1 MLCEL
6 DIILAEREGYGLPE
20 SAVLLRAE
28 NRMIAYTADEESRA
42 RSVEIK
48 RGIVDSGFC
57 EILNAGDILDKRFVV
72 TGQTFINNGSLLVD
86 AAAEKK

>member
-20 SAVLLRAE
+20 SAILLRAE
-28 NRMIAYTADEESRA
+28 NRMIAYTVNDKSRA
-42 RSVEIK
+42 ESVEIK
-48 RGIVDSGFC
+48 RGIIDGGFS
-57 EILNAGDILDKRFVV
+57 EVLNAENLLSRRFVI

-86 AAAEKK
+86 AAAGKK